1 MTFQQ
6 FLPVH
11 ISFFHLFLDPLSSP
25 ELVLGFLEPVPTLQL
40 SSPNEAGRKVC
51 DTFGLICC
59 GKGFIPMGT
68 ACSGENYV
76 EFPGV
81 RNVLWK
87 WCGKVVKSE

>member
-1 MTFQQ
+1 
-6 FLPVH
+6 
-11 ISFFHLFLDPLSSP
+11 
-25 ELVLGFLEPVPTLQL
+25 LEPVPTLQL
-40 SSPNEAGRKVC
+40 SSPNEAGQKVC